1 MCGVVIDVW
10 CDDRCECLLQNMR
23 QALRY
28 LGDIHDAQLDFDT
41 LKEFPDVVRTIRKV
55 VWVVGGVYSL
65 HDVMHNIIIIPTLTV
80 CS

>member
-1 MCGVVIDVW
+1 MYDVIIDVW
-10 CDDRCECLLQNMR
+10 CDDRSECFLQNMR

-41 LKEFPDVVRTIRKV
+41 LKAFPDIVRTIRKV
-55 VWVVGGVYSL
+55 VWVVGGVDSL
-65 HDVMHNIIIIPTLTV
+65 YDEMHNYIIIPMSSV